1 MIQTDKSIRNWSLFC
16 HFVTIYALRT
26 LFLTKYLTE
35 MDLVDI
41 WEQEKMVFVGV

>member
-1 MIQTDKSIRNWSLFC
+1 MSQTDKSIRNWSLFC

-26 LFLTKYLTE
+26 LFWTKYLTE